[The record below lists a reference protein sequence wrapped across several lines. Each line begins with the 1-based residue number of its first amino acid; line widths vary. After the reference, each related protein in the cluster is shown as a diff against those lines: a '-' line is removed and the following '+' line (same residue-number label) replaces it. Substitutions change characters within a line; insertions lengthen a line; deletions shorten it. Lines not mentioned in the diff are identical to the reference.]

1 MEPLSAKPQPSR
13 SRIPGTLEYFYLHNY
28 YCAISA
34 SQHCGE
40 AQVEHTY
47 VLTVFLALELFLV
60 HQTTWLKVNRDFG
73 SIFSTL
79 LPGTSAKLQPP
90 EGETVMAGLEVSPQP
105 SF

>member
-1 MEPLSAKPQPSR
+1 M
-13 SRIPGTLEYFYLHNY
+13 
-28 YCAISA
+28 
-34 SQHCGE
+34 
-40 AQVEHTY
+40 
-47 VLTVFLALELFLV
+47 ALELFLV